1 MDGLVTGRI
10 VYYVLNEE
18 DAAQINRRRT
28 TARSIADRIAVLV
41 RTYEPPPTPDSPV
54 GVFVA
59 HVPSWPL
66 GAQAHIGNDVVAGQI
81 VPAMVVAVWGDVCV
95 NLKAMLD
102 GTDTYWATSRN
113 YHPDKAPGSW
123 HWMFD
128 GQATRHAPSSATP
141 PASQQ

>member
-18 DAAQINRRRT
+18 DATQINRRRT
-28 TARSIADRIAVLV
+28 TAHSIAERISAKIGTVIAPG
-41 RTYEPPPTPDSPV
+41 TDTPHDFSVWPV
-54 GVFVA
+54 
-59 HVPSWPL
+59 